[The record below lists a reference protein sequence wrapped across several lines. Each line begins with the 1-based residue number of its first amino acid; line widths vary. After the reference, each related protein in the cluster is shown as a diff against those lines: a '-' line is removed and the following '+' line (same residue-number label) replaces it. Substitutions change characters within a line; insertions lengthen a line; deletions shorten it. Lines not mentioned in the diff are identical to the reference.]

1 MLILSFWVVQWNLWE
16 NHCRG
21 LSTSDWWACS
31 YPWGSL
37 ENAPACSMGY
47 LEHHKIQCPYFVHL
61 SERSCWT
68 WCKKHLLPIPPKK
81 HSFCSNELR
90 HNSLMGGLTLLK
102 GVLPK
107 SEGHRVRSLECYAFK
122 DIRYLYSTLYFRW
135 KNWSPEEK
143 RLPKTAQR
151 ISAELDSEFRAY
163 HPLGRAPFW
172 VIGLCSPILGIWY
185 ISLCIIVSLKAISWE
200 KKGISSLKI
209 LALPYERGFVYWRPV
224 LSLRFLTVILGSIK
238 QGNRVCTLAR

>member
-1 MLILSFWVVQWNLWE
+1 M
-16 NHCRG
+16 
-21 LSTSDWWACS
+21 
-31 YPWGSL
+31 PW
-37 ENAPACSMGY
+37 PACSLSY
-47 LEHHKIQCPYFVHL
+47 PEYHKIQCHYFVQSER

-68 WCKKHLLPIPPKK
+68 WCKNKTKQTKNTCVSSSP
-81 HSFCSNELR
+81 FCSNELR

-102 GVLPK
+102 EVLLK

-122 DIRYLYSTLYFRW
+122 DIRDLYSTLYFRW

-143 RLPKTAQR
+143 RLLKTAQQ
-151 ISAELDSEFRAY
+151 INAELGSECRAY
-163 HPLGRAPFW
+163 HTLGRAPFW

-185 ISLCIIVSLKAISWE
+185 ISLCIIISLKVMSWE

-224 LSLRFLTVILGSIK
+224 LSLRFLTIILGSIK
-238 QGNRVCTLAR
+238 QGNRVCTLTR

>member
-1 MLILSFWVVQWNLWE
+1 MQK
-16 NHCRG
+16 
-21 LSTSDWWACS
+21 T
-31 YPWGSL
+31 P
-37 ENAPACSMGY
+37 AP
-47 LEHHKIQCPYFVHL
+47 H
-61 SERSCWT
+61 
-68 WCKKHLLPIPPKK
+68 PPQKT
-81 HSFCSNELR
+81 FI
-90 HNSLMGGLTLLK
+90 LLK
-102 GVLPK
+102 WTEWDTTPSWEAWL
-107 SEGHRVRSLECYAFK
+107 SLREF
-122 DIRYLYSTLYFRW
+122 YLSLKVTELGLWNAMPLRTLETYIQLSISDE